1 MFTYVKLK
9 NFMSFGEITF
19 DFKKKAGEAKPLV
32 AVYGE
37 NGSGKS
43 NFVRSIELLCRL
55 MDSYDNSINF
65 EKVVE
70 QIKSEKG
77 FFPEDA
83 LGAFKDYDINHFI
96 SSCRMVECQEPTE
109 IEYGFILN
117 GTECY
122 YKIILEKEIVGETL
136 YCLCG
141 SQRGNMFDISKS
153 ETKISSK
160 FYSKLFANN
169 NVKKEIEEDIE
180 KFWGKHTFLSIL
192 VHHMREKNPNYIR
205 ENLSNHL
212 INVIDCFRN
221 ISVVAKR
228 GNRQNSGILSAK
240 PNLSKIDMR
249 SGIIPKEDVEIL
261 NIAEKIL
268 NDFFTQAYADIKRIS
283 YEKKTYKNNSVKY
296 QLYVDKMIAGKVR
309 RINFEHESAGT
320 QQILDIIRMLL
331 GVFCGVTVVYDE
343 IDNGIH
349 DLILNNIIKSL
360 SDYITGQLIITT
372 HNTMLLETLNVH
384 SSYVICVD
392 YMGNKEARCLDEF
405 PIQATNNIRNLYI
418 KGLFGGV
425 PFVEEIDYDHIV
437 EKIKVGG

>member
-9 NFMSFGEITF
+9 NFMSFGEVTF

-32 AVYGE
+32 AIYGE

-65 EKVVE
+65 EKLVE
-70 QIKSEKG
+70 QIQNEKG
-77 FFPEDA
+77 TPPEDFLNA
-83 LGAFKDYDINHFI
+83 IKDYDINHFI

-117 GTECY
+117 ENECY
-122 YKIILEKEIVGETL
+122 YKISFEKEIVGETL

-141 SQRGNMFDISKS
+141 SQRGTMFDISKR
-153 ETKISSK
+153 ETEISSK

-180 KFWGKHTFLSIL
+180 KFWGKHTLLSIL
-192 VHHMREKNPNYIR
+192 VHHMREKNSNYIR

-212 INVIDCFRN
+212 IEVIDCFRN

-228 GNRQNSGILSAK
+228 GNRQNSGILATK

-249 SGIIPKEDVEIL
+249 SGIISKDDAEIL
-261 NIAEKIL
+261 NVAEKIL

-283 YEKKTYKNNSVKY
+283 YEKKSHKNNSVKY
-296 QLYVDKMIAGKVR
+296 
-309 RINFEHESAGT
+309 
-320 QQILDIIRMLL
+320 
-331 GVFCGVTVVYDE
+331 
-343 IDNGIH
+343 
-349 DLILNNIIKSL
+349 
-360 SDYITGQLIITT
+360 
-372 HNTMLLETLNVH
+372 H
-384 SSYVICVD
+384 S
-392 YMGNKEARCLDEF
+392 F
-405 PIQATNNIRNLYI
+405 
-418 KGLFGGV
+418 
-425 PFVEEIDYDHIV
+425 
-437 EKIKVGG
+437 